1 MSKSPCKG
9 IKKDGTPCQG
19 NGLDQFDGLCIAHG
33 PSADQAHEWRSLGGK
48 NSATAARLDKR
59 IPERHKDLLDL
70 LDDGMKQVKEG
81 TLSPAAYTAICRGA
95 QLQLEVYRLADEEMD
110 LIRSEETQA
119 AAAELAGAP
128 ANLDILEAAAD
139 IVTKQD
145 RYRGES
151 LVDQGFAELT
161 ESPNPDDPPKV
172 ILNLKGRER
181 FGYLDIDFHHQL
193 LVEVDD
199 QLTEYDPKNTEYDPE
214 KTDIPN
220 VPGINDLLD
229 TIVENIKETQS
240 RLAQEPAA
248 PFDPLNNQPITKL
261 PSGVRVNRMRLGL
274 GRCNEPPQ
282 EVMQDQ
288 LRHIEKLRRKTKELS
303 EDEDYKRR
311 WAMHENRTKEGKE
324 AMAYIEAQ
332 KKKNPSLAAAY
343 AAATV

>member
-1 MSKSPCKG
+1 MSKTPCKG
-9 IKKDGTPCQG
+9 IKKDGSPCQG
-19 NGLDQFDGLCIAHG
+19 HGLDQFDGLCIAHG
-33 PSADQAHEWRSLGGK
+33 PSADQAHAWRSLGGK
-48 NSATAARLDKR
+48 NSATAVRLDKR
-59 IPERHKDLLDL
+59 IPERHKDMLAL

-95 QLQLEVYRLADEEMD
+95 KLKLEVYRLADEEMD

-145 RYRGES
+145 RYRSES
-151 LVDQGFAELT
+151 LVDQGFADFKEK
-161 ESPNPDDPPKV
+161 SKPDQPPEV
-172 ILNLKGRER
+172 VLNRKGRVR
-181 FGYLDIDFHHQL
+181 FGYDDLDLNHQM

-199 QLTEYDPKNTEYDPE
+199 QLTEYDPTEHDLPDVHE
-214 KTDIPN
+214 
-220 VPGINDLLD
+220 INDLLE
-229 TIVENIKETQS
+229 TIEENIKGTQS
-240 RLAQEPAA
+240 RLEGTPAA
-248 PFDPLNNQPITKL
+248 PFDPLRGQSFTEL
-261 PSGVRVNRMRLGL
+261 PAGVKANTRGAGL
-274 GRCNEPPQ
+274 ARCNEPPQ

-288 LRHIEKLRRKTKELS
+288 LRHIEKQRRKTKELS

-311 WAMHENRTKEGKE
+311 WAMHENRKKEGKE